1 MKFSTRAIH
10 AGEEPDLNGKGDVVV
25 PIHLSTTFAR
35 KRPEIPTGGYEYT
48 RTGNPTRDAL
58 EKKLAAI
65 EDAKFGLAF
74 SSGLA
79 AESTL
84 LLSLLKKGDEVIA
97 SDDLYGGTRRLFER
111 VMSNFG
117 VSYETVDMTGE
128 VDGKLFR
135 GKKMIW
141 LETPS
146 NPLMKVIDIKRM
158 SEIAKE
164 NSSILVVD
172 NTFASPYFQNPLK
185 YGADIV
191 LHSTTKYINGH
202 SDSLGGAIMVN
213 EKEMYERIKF
223 NQNAVGAV
231 LSPFDSFLT
240 LRGIKTLEVRMERH
254 QENAMKIARFLE
266 ERREVEKVNYPGLQ
280 SSEYWATARK
290 QMSGYGG
297 MLSFYLAGGIDEV
310 NKFLSGLKYFSL
322 AESLGGVE
330 SLIEIPYHMTH
341 SGIPEEERRNLGIRE
356 NLIRVSVG
364 LENAEDLIDDMGNA
378 LSKMK

>member
-1 MKFSTRAIH
+1 MRFSTRAIH
-10 AGEEPDLNGKGDVVV
+10 KGEEPDLDGKGDVVV

-35 KRPEIPTGGYEYT
+35 RNPEIPTGGYEYT
-48 RTGNPTRDAL
+48 RTGNPTRKAL
-58 EKKLAAI
+58 EEKLAAI
-65 EDAKFGLAF
+65 EDARYGLAF

-84 LLSLLKKGDEVIA
+84 LLSLLKKGDEIVA
-97 SDDLYGGTRRLFER
+97 SDDLYGGTRRIFES
-111 VMSNFG
+111 VMKNFG
-117 VSYETVDMTGE
+117 VNYVTADMTGE
-128 VDGKLFR
+128 MDDRAFR
-135 GKKMIW
+135 GKRMIW

-146 NPLMKVIDIKRM
+146 NPMMKIIDIRRM
-158 SEIAKE
+158 AEIAQE

-172 NTFASPYFQNPLK
+172 NTFASPYFQNPLNL
-185 YGADIV
+185 GADIV

-213 EKEMYERIKF
+213 ADTLYEKIKF

-254 QENAMKIARFLE
+254 QSNAMKIAEFLE
-266 ERREVEKVNYPGLQ
+266 GRGEVECVYYPGLQ
-280 SSEYWATARK
+280 SFRYREIAMK
-290 QMSGYGG
+290 QMRGYGG
-297 MLSFYLAGGIDEV
+297 MLSFYMKGNREDI
-310 NKFLSGLKYFSL
+310 NTFLRNLKYFSL

-330 SLIEIPYHMTH
+330 SLIEIPYFMTH
-341 SGIPEEERRNLGIRE
+341 SGIPEEERKRNGIRE

-364 LENAEDLIDDMGNA
+364 LEDVDDLILDMEGA
-378 LSKMK
+378 FEAMR